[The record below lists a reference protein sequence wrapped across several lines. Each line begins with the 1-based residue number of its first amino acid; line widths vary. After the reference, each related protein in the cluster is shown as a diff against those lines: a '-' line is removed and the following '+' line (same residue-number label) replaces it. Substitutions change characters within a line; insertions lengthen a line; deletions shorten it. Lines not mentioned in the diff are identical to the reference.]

1 MSLIKISKEEY
12 CNIGLNII
20 KKNKFYL
27 TLHFLLKCHFIK
39 QDDFNIIN
47 YIKDVIKSE
56 DEFKVFMIYRDY
68 SMHVYKEY
76 FIDEEDI
83 EFILYVIIGYVYKTY
98 SDNHDVLKPFITQV
112 TENKDKVLEQYDLF
126 KNSFVIKS
134 EEIEKFDNINTA
146 LVYLEKARYLDNEAK
161 RYNNMA
167 IEILHKTISKKEK
180 INKVIK

>member
-20 KKNKFYL
+20 KTNKFYL

-68 SMHVYKEY
+68 SLHVYKENLLKSVLSEN
-76 FIDEEDI
+76 DNI
-83 EFILYVIIGYVYKTY
+83 EFVLLTIIGYVYKTY
-98 SDNHDVLKPFITQV
+98 TENHNVLKPFITQV
-112 TENKDKVLEQYDLF
+112 TENKDKVLEQYDMF
-126 KNSFVIKS
+126 KNSFIIKT
-134 EEIEKFDNINTA
+134 EEIDNINTA
-146 LVYLEKARYLDNEAK
+146 LIYLDKAKYLEMESRK
-161 RYNNMA
+161 YNNMA
-167 IEILHKTISKKEK
+167 IEILQKIKK
-180 INKVIK
+180 NNLLN

>member
-56 DEFKVFMIYRDY
+56 DDFKVFMIYRDY
-68 SMHVYKEY
+68 SMYVYKEY
-76 FIDEEDI
+76 FTDDEDI
-83 EFILYVIIGYVYKTY
+83 EHMLYSIIGYVYKTY
-98 SDNHDVLKPFITQV
+98 SENHDVLKPFITQV
-112 TENKDKVLEQYDLF
+112 TENKDKVLEQYDIF

-134 EEIEKFDNINTA
+134 EEIENINTA

-167 IEILHKTISKKEK
+167 IEILQIISKKEK
-180 INKVIK
+180 KNKVLK